1 MSASSSLA
9 LHRSNAALFVVDI
22 QERLSAVMP
31 ADVLA
36 QVVRNTAVLIESANR
51 LGLPIVV
58 SQQYPKGLG
67 ATLPAIE
74 DALRAATAVRVH
86 RFDKTE
92 FSAAVSNDF
101 LGALSGNGLDVKHR
115 IQWIVTG
122 MEAHVCVYQTARSLV
137 GRGYEV
143 HVVADAVCSRTKAN
157 WKIGCGLIQRLG
169 DARGLDATA
178 PVGGGGAVL
187 TSTETVV
194 FDLLGRAG
202 TDDFKA
208 LSRLIK

>member
-1 MSASSSLA
+1 MSSSSLA
-9 LHRSNAALFVVDI
+9 LHRSNAALLVVDI
-22 QERLSAVMP
+22 QERLAAAMP
-31 ADVLA
+31 QDVLA
-36 QVVRNTAVLIESANR
+36 QVVRNNAVLIETANR

-67 ATLPAIE
+67 PTVPAIE

-92 FSAAVSNDF
+92 FSAAASNEF
-101 LGALSGNGLDVKHR
+101 LGVMGPSGADVKQR

-157 WKIGCGLIQRLG
+157 WKIGCNLIQRLG
-169 DARGLDATA
+169 DARGLDAPA
-178 PVGGGGAVL
+178 PVSGGGAVL
-187 TSTETVV
+187 TSTEVVV

>member
-1 MSASSSLA
+1 MTTSSLA
-9 LHRSNAALFVVDI
+9 LHRSNAALLVVDI
-22 QERLSAVMP
+22 QERLAAAMP
-31 ADVLA
+31 QDVLA
-36 QVVRNTAVLIESANR
+36 QVVRNTAVLIETANR
-51 LGLPIVV
+51 LGIPIVV

-67 ATLPAIE
+67 PTVPAIE
-74 DALRAATAVRVH
+74 DALRAATAVPVH
-86 RFDKTE
+86 RFDKTV
-92 FSAAVSNDF
+92 FSAAATNDF
-101 LGALSGNGLDVKHR
+101 LAIPGGGFDMRSR

-122 MEAHVCVYQTARSLV
+122 MEAHVCVFQTARGLV

-143 HVVADAVCSRTKAN
+143 HVVGDAICSRTKAN
-157 WKIGCGLIQRLG
+157 WKIGCKLVERLG

-178 PVGGGGAVL
+178 PVAGGGAVV
-187 TSTETVV
+187 TSTEVVV